1 MKTFLPFCEGKGKGL
16 LFTICLCLASP
27 VFASVQFSA
36 QQVITLTALCDGT
49 NAGLPVTTS
58 QQGVLIFGEGQS
70 DPGHEAVP
78 AQIRADSFSKT
89 GLLLC
94 LTYHEVE
101 VGLCEF
107 LFFDIPRVRQDIEAR
122 LISVRFPDTAIN
134 SITLSGETPPTC
146 DAAGTLTSKT
156 KSIPGAPPSS
166 SALLSFLDSSGA
178 NQLDWDG
185 DGLSNLGEL
194 INGSDPELSDAGTI
208 SSLIT
213 VNGSSSL
220 EIAEGEA
227 VTLALDFDPGLLVNA
242 PADYSLWIEA
252 GDILYSWFPGK
263 GFQET
268 SNPEV
273 ATQAPAIYF
282 NNLKLGKF
290 PTFGSGDYQLNF
302 SVAIGGEVRTLSE
315 AVLSIS
321 SNEWVFEEVGLSAGL
336 VHEHGFLPEEDDL
349 LLELTLLVAG
359 VAAGDY
365 DRDGWVD
372 LYITQGDI
380 GKNFLYRNMGNG
392 TFMDVAQEAGV
403 ADTLPASSLQ
413 EDTAAQSSGATFADY
428 DGDGW
433 LDLLVN
439 GISNADSPILF
450 RNNQDGTFSDVTAQA
465 EIPTIFQTMSSSFAD
480 YDKDGDLDFLITH
493 WTNNQQK
500 KRLFMQNAN
509 NTFTDVSADAG
520 IEPTIMNG
528 FTPNFADIN
537 SDGWLDILMA
547 ADFNT
552 SQVFLSDADGTFTNI
567 TDKDIINDDFG
578 MGAAVG
584 DYDNDGDLDW
594 FVTSIFDHTFENPE
608 VDGNRLYNND
618 GTGVF
623 SDVTGFSRTR
633 DGGWGWGA
641 CFADFNNDGFLDIF
655 QTNGYT
661 GDHNPDFGVYIN
673 DRSRLFVNLQ
683 DGSFTNQAALR
694 GVDGDHQGRGVVCFD
709 YDRDGDIDILVAN
722 NRSRIRLYENRGL
735 QSQHWLHVRL
745 EGEGANSEA
754 IGARIYA
761 TINGKTQMR
770 ELRAGSNYLS
780 QNPVVAY
787 FGLGQAAI
795 VDELRV
801 VWPSGAE
808 RTLQDVTADQML
820 LITP

>member
-1 MKTFLPFCEGKGKGL
+1 MKTFFPFCKETGKGF
-16 LFTICLCLASP
+16 LFIICLCLNTP
-27 VFASVQFSA
+27 VLATVQFSA
-36 QQVITLTALCDGT
+36 QQIITLDALCEGT
-49 NAGLPVTTS
+49 GAGLPVTTS
-58 QQGVLIFGEGQS
+58 QQGVLVFGAGQS
-70 DPGHEAVP
+70 DPSHEEVP
-78 AQIRADSFSKT
+78 AQIRADSYSKA

-94 LTYHEVE
+94 LTYHEIE
-101 VGLCEF
+101 VGQCEY
-107 LFFDIPRVRQDIEAR
+107 LFFDVPRVRQDITAR
-122 LISVRFPDTAIN
+122 LISVRFPSSTIN
-134 SITLSGETPPTC
+134 SINLPGEEPPAC
-146 DAAGTLTSKT
+146 DQAGIITSKT
-156 KSIPGAPPSS
+156 KTIPGTPPSAS
-166 SALLSFLDSSGA
+166 SLLSFLDSSGA

-185 DGLSNLGEL
+185 DGLSNLAEL
-194 INGSDPELSDAGTI
+194 ISGSDPELSDAGTI

-213 VNGSSSL
+213 INGSSNL
-220 EIAEGEA
+220 EIAEGEE
-227 VTLALDFDPGLLVNA
+227 VTLALDFDPGLFANV
-242 PADYSLWIEA
+242 PAEYTLWIEA
-252 GDILYSWFPGK
+252 GDIIYSWFPGR
-263 GFQET
+263 GFEET
-268 SNPEV
+268 SSPEI
-273 ATQAPAIYF
+273 AAQAPAIHF
-282 NNLKLGKF
+282 SNLKLGTF
-290 PTFGSGDYQLNF
+290 PTFGNGDYQLNF
-302 SVAIGGEVRTLSE
+302 SVSVAGEVRTLSE
-315 AVLSIS
+315 AALSIS

-336 VHEHGFLPEEDDL
+336 DHEHGFLPEEDDL
-349 LLELTLLVAG
+349 LLELTLLVSG

-392 TFMDVAQEAGV
+392 TFMDVAREAGV
-403 ADTLPASSLQ
+403 ADTLPANSLA

-433 LDLLVN
+433 LDLLVS
-439 GISNADSPILF
+439 GISNADTPILF

-465 EIPTIFQTMSSSFAD
+465 KIPTIFQTMSSSFAD

-493 WTNNQQK
+493 WTNNNQE
-500 KRLFMQNAN
+500 KRLFRQNSDL
-509 NTFTDVSADAG
+509 TFSDVSEVAG
-520 IEPTIMNG
+520 LETSIMND
-528 FTPNFADIN
+528 FTGNFVDIN
-537 SDGWLDILMA
+537 NDGWLDILMA

-567 TDKDIINDDFG
+567 TNKDIINDDFG

-594 FVTSIFDHTFENPE
+594 FVTSIFDHTFENQE

-618 GTGVF
+618 GTGTF

-683 DGSFTNQAALR
+683 DGSFINQAEIR

-735 QSQHWLHVRL
+735 NSQHWLHVRL
-745 EGEGANSEA
+745 EGEGANTEA

-761 TINGKTQMR
+761 TINGQTQMR

-780 QNPVVAY
+780 QNPVIAY
-787 FGLGQAAI
+787 FGLGQAAE

-801 VWPSGAE
+801 VWPSGTE
-808 RTLQDVTADQML
+808 RILHDVTADQTL
-820 LITP
+820 LIQP